1 MTNELLPRATL
12 AQIAKSRDKALALY
26 AEAHAAIEAANG
38 RLRDAAEALRA
49 AAPTANLDVFR
60 REDRQ
65 KLFGSLQV
73 APRDE
78 FMAMARHMVDAD
90 VWTHVVNATDLQRLM
105 DKKAKDA
112 LRQQLTSDPVEFS
125 EETAAA
131 TLQSF
136 ALEAGTIFRRGIAE
150 VFSNLDRRFRSHD
163 GFKVGSRVIV
173 DGAFDAWG
181 YWNHYRD
188 HRATLQDI
196 ERTFHVLEGKAVP
209 LDYAGVVG
217 AIDAAR
223 REQRGFHARQT
234 EVETEYYLVRIY
246 KNGNCHLWFKRR
258 DLVDRVN
265 KLLAEYYGAVIPD
278 GQTAEDDGGLH
289 DPKRTLARNFGFFPT
304 PAPLVARVI
313 DEAGL
318 YRRGDD
324 SAPLV
329 LEPSAGTGHIAAA
342 AVEAG
347 AVVDCIEIQA
357 DHVLAL
363 RASRRYRDVRLAD
376 FLAIEPRSN
385 YDLVL
390 MNPPF
395 DRERDIDHV
404 MHALGFVKPGGRL
417 VAIMSAHTEFAE
429 SRKAKAFR
437 DHIAKLGGRFW
448 DLPRNS
454 FSEVGTNVNTIML
467 TVQLRTVAASRH
479 VAGSAEVSA

>member
-1 MTNELLPRATL
+1 MNELLPRATL

-26 AEAHAAIEAANG
+26 AEAHAAIEVANS
-38 RLRDAAEALRA
+38 RLRDAADALNA
-49 AAPTANLDVFR
+49 AAPTANLNVFR
-60 REDRQ
+60 QEDRQ
-65 KLFGSLQV
+65 KLFGSLDV
-73 APRDE
+73 APRAE

-105 DKKAKDA
+105 DKKAKEA
-112 LRQQLTSDPVEFS
+112 LRQQLVSNPVEFS

-163 GFKVGSRVIV
+163 GFKVGSRVII

-181 YWNHYRD
+181 HWNHYRD

-196 ERTFHVLEGKAVP
+196 ERTFHVLESKAVP

-217 AIDAAR
+217 AIDEAR
-223 REQRGFHARQT
+223 RQQQGFQARQT
-234 EVETEYYLVRIY
+234 EAETEYYLVRIF

-258 DLVDRVN
+258 DLVDKVN
-265 KLLAEYYGAVIPD
+265 KLLAEYYGAAIPD
-278 GQTAEDDGGLH
+278 GQTPEDDGGLH
-289 DPKRTLARNFGFFPT
+289 EPKRSLAKNFGFFPT

-313 DEAGL
+313 EEAGI
-318 YRRGDD
+318 YRGADD
-324 SAPLV
+324 PALTV

-342 AVEAG
+342 AGDAG
-347 AVVDCIEIQA
+347 AVVGCNEIQA
-357 DHVLAL
+357 DHALAL
-363 RASRRYRDVRLAD
+363 RKSGQYRNVRLAD
-376 FLAIEPRSN
+376 FMSLAPRPV
-385 YDLVL
+385 YDRVL

-404 MHALGFVKPGGRL
+404 MHALGFVKPGGKL

-429 SRKAKAFR
+429 TRKAKAFR
-437 DHIAKLGGRFW
+437 DHIAQLGGRFW

-467 TVQLRTVAASRH
+467 TVGRRAVSVATEARASGVAA
-479 VAGSAEVSA
+479 